1 MLSAGQHFQAPRH
14 GPRRDLG
21 PWTQDLGRT
30 ARDAASGCLYQAIS
44 VLCRGSIV
52 LGIREDQYS
61 GYLNVFELECVAS
74 YFGAF
79 VWAEETT
86 RLSGAESIKSGE
98 MAEEVT
104 AVAPPP
110 PESARMTVDVVGP
123 ALGCAWRAWMGGLV
137 RRLVDVVVDAACGAV
152 HACRRQPGRGTLP
165 PVTEPL
171 LLKPASELARL
182 IASGKVSSEAVVG
195 AFCARI
201 GAIEPQLCAVVDERM
216 SEALDEARRVDKLVR
231 DSVAQRGTK
240 GSEALLASKPLLGV
254 PFTAKDLLAVK
265 GLALDAGLCSRR
277 GALAEYDSDA
287 VAALRAAGAIP
298 LAVTNVSE
306 MAMWWESNN
315 RLYGRTRNPYDLRRT
330 SGGSSG
336 GEGSLVSAAGSALGL
351 GTDIGGSIRI
361 PAFFNGLFGH
371 KASPGLM
378 GLGGPDLAPTLV
390 ALVGSQQARHRLRL
404 HETVNLSSIHVHYL
418 VEIDRCFTL
427 SAVHPDVKA
436 AVTDVASHLRD
447 SVGLRVSPV
456 RLPSLRLAFEMW
468 AAMMASGD
476 APSFRQA
483 LRECGSPMSPGFE
496 LLRWMVG
503 QSEHTINAITLALA
517 EGIGPVAKKDTAKAR
532 SLCSRVERLR
542 LDLESLLGSDGV
554 LLLPTHPE
562 PAPYH
567 GVPTLRAFN
576 FAYAGVF
583 NVLGLPATACPVGL
597 GARSRLPV
605 GVQLVAA
612 RDNDR
617 LTLALALEIEKAFG
631 GWRDPATAVAG
642 VQANGHVR
650 QV

>member
-1 MLSAGQHFQAPRH
+1 M
-14 GPRRDLG
+14 
-21 PWTQDLGRT
+21 
-30 ARDAASGCLYQAIS
+30 
-44 VLCRGSIV
+44 
-52 LGIREDQYS
+52 
-61 GYLNVFELECVAS
+61 
-74 YFGAF
+74 
-79 VWAEETT
+79 
-86 RLSGAESIKSGE
+86 
-98 MAEEVT
+98 
-104 AVAPPP
+104 
-110 PESARMTVDVVGP
+110 DVVGP
-123 ALGCAWRAWMGGLV
+123 SLGCTWRAWMGGLV
-137 RRLVDVVVDAACGAV
+137 RRLVDIVVDATCGAV

-182 IASGKVSSEAVVG
+182 IATGKVSSEAVVG

-201 GAIEPQLCAVVDERM
+201 GAIEPQLGAVVDERM

-231 DSVAQRGTK
+231 DSVAQRGIK

-277 GALAEYDSDA
+277 GALAECDSDA
-287 VAALRAAGAIP
+287 VAALRVAGAIP

-330 SGGSSG
+330 PGGSSG

-351 GTDIGGSIRI
+351 GTDIGGSIRM

-371 KASPGLM
+371 KASPGLT
-378 GLGGPDLAPTLV
+378 GLGGQFPQVRGHHMAFASSGPLCRYAQDLAPTLV

-404 HETVNLSSIHVHYL
+404 HEPVDLKSIRVHYL
-418 VEIDRCFTL
+418 TEIDRCFTL
-427 SAVHPDVKA
+427 SAVHPDVKV

-447 SVGLRVSPV
+447 TVGLRVSPV

-476 APSFRQA
+476 APSFQEA
-483 LRECGSPMSPGFE
+483 LRECGSPIYPGFE
-496 LLRWMVG
+496 LLRWLVG

-517 EGIGPVAKKDTAKAR
+517 ENIGPITKKDSSKAR
-532 SLCSRVERLR
+532 SLCTRVERLR

-576 FAYAGVF
+576 FAYSGVF

-617 LTLALALEIEKAFG
+617 VTLALALEIENAFG
-631 GWRDPATAVAG
+631 GWRDPATTVTDT
-642 VQANGHVR
+642 QANGHVR

>member
-1 MLSAGQHFQAPRH
+1 MADEVSATASP
-14 GPRRDLG
+14 PV
-21 PWTQDLGRT
+21 PART
-30 ARDAASGCLYQAIS
+30 
-44 VLCRGSIV
+44 
-52 LGIREDQYS
+52 
-61 GYLNVFELECVAS
+61 
-74 YFGAF
+74 
-79 VWAEETT
+79 
-86 RLSGAESIKSGE
+86 
-98 MAEEVT
+98 
-104 AVAPPP
+104 
-110 PESARMTVDVVGP
+110 TVDVVGP
-123 ALGCAWRAWMGGLV
+123 ALGCAWRAWLGGLM
-137 RRLVDVVVDAACGAV
+137 RRLVDAVVDATCGAV
-152 HACRRQPGRGTLP
+152 HACRREPGRGALP

-182 IASGKVSSEAVVG
+182 IGTGKVSSEAVVG

-201 GAIEPQLCAVVDERM
+201 GAIEPQLGAVVDERM

-231 DSVAQRGTK
+231 DTVAQRGSK
-240 GSEALLASKPLLGV
+240 GSEVLLASKPLLGV
-254 PFTAKDLLAVK
+254 PFTAKNLLGVK

-277 GALAEYDSDA
+277 GSLAECDADA
-287 VAALRAAGAIP
+287 VAALRSAGAIP

-306 MAMWWESNN
+306 LAMWWESNN

-330 SGGSSG
+330 PGGSSG

-351 GTDIGGSIRI
+351 GTDIGGSIRM

-378 GLGGPDLAPTLV
+378 GLGGQFPQVRGHHLAFLSAGPLCRYAQDLAPTLT
-390 ALVGSQQARHRLRL
+390 ALIGSQQARHRLRL
-404 HETVNLSSIHVHYL
+404 HEPVNIRAIRVHYL
-418 VEIDRCFTL
+418 TEVDRCFTL

-447 SVGLRVSPV
+447 NAGLRVSPV

-476 APSFRQA
+476 GPAFRQV
-483 LRECGSPMSPGFE
+483 LRESGSPMSPGLE

-517 EGIGPVAKKDTAKAR
+517 EGIGPSSKKESATTR
-532 SLCSRVERLR
+532 SLCARVQQLR

-567 GVPTLRAFN
+567 GVPTLRPFN

-612 RDNDR
+612 SDNDR
-617 LTLALALEIEKAFG
+617 LTLELALEIEKAFG
-631 GWRDPATAVAG
+631 GWRDPAAAATGAR
-642 VQANGHVR
+642 ANGHVR
-650 QV
+650 HV

>member
-1 MLSAGQHFQAPRH
+1 MQ
-14 GPRRDLG
+14 
-21 PWTQDLGRT
+21 
-30 ARDAASGCLYQAIS
+30 
-44 VLCRGSIV
+44 
-52 LGIREDQYS
+52 
-61 GYLNVFELECVAS
+61 
-74 YFGAF
+74 
-79 VWAEETT
+79 
-86 RLSGAESIKSGE
+86 
-98 MAEEVT
+98 
-104 AVAPPP
+104 
-110 PESARMTVDVVGP
+110 
-123 ALGCAWRAWMGGLV
+123 
-137 RRLVDVVVDAACGAV
+137 
-152 HACRRQPGRGTLP
+152 
-165 PVTEPL
+165 
-171 LLKPASELARL
+171 
-182 IASGKVSSEAVVG
+182 VSSEAVVG

-201 GAIEPQLCAVVDERM
+201 GAIEPQLGAVVDERM

-231 DSVAQRGTK
+231 DSVAQRGSK

-265 GLALDAGLCSRR
+265 GNRLSFIYIQRLAFDAGLCSRR
-277 GALAEYDSDA
+277 GTLAECDADA
-287 VAALRAAGAIP
+287 VAALRTAGAIP

-330 SGGSSG
+330 PGGSSG

-351 GTDIGGSIRI
+351 GTDIGGSIRM

-378 GLGGPDLAPTLV
+378 GLGGQFPQVRGHQLAFLSAGPLCRYAQDLAPTLTV
-390 ALVGSQQARHRLRL
+390 LVGSQQARHRLRL
-404 HETVNLSSIHVHYL
+404 HEPVNIRGIRVHYL
-418 VEIDRCFTL
+418 TEIDRCFTL

-476 APSFRQA
+476 APTFRQV
-483 LRECGSPMSPGFE
+483 LRESGSPMSPGLE
-496 LLRWMVG
+496 LLRWLVG

-517 EGIGPVAKKDTAKAR
+517 EGIGPVAKKDSATAR
-532 SLCSRVERLR
+532 SLCARVQQLR
-542 LDLESLLGSDGV
+542 VDLESLLGNDGV

-612 RDNDR
+612 SDNDR

-631 GWRDPATAVAG
+631 GWRDPAAAATGAR
-642 VQANGHVR
+642 ANGHVR
-650 QV
+650 HV

>member
-1 MLSAGQHFQAPRH
+1 
-14 GPRRDLG
+14 
-21 PWTQDLGRT
+21 
-30 ARDAASGCLYQAIS
+30 
-44 VLCRGSIV
+44 
-52 LGIREDQYS
+52 
-61 GYLNVFELECVAS
+61 
-74 YFGAF
+74 
-79 VWAEETT
+79 
-86 RLSGAESIKSGE
+86 

-104 AVAPPP
+104 ATASP
-110 PESARMTVDVVGP
+110 PEPAKMTVDVVGP
-123 ALGCAWRAWMGGLV
+123 ALGCAWRAWLGGLM
-137 RRLVDVVVDAACGAV
+137 RRLVDVLVDATCGAV
-152 HACRRQPGRGTLP
+152 HACRREPGRGALP

-182 IASGKVSSEAVVG
+182 IATGKVSSEAVVG

-201 GAIEPQLCAVVDERM
+201 GAIEPQLGAVVDERM

-231 DSVAQRGTK
+231 DSVAQRGSK

-265 GLALDAGLCSRR
+265 GLAFDAGLCSRR
-277 GALAEYDSDA
+277 GTLAECDADA
-287 VAALRAAGAIP
+287 VAALRTAGAIP

-330 SGGSSG
+330 PGGSSG

-351 GTDIGGSIRI
+351 GTDIGGSIRM

-378 GLGGPDLAPTLV
+378 GLGGQFPQVRGHQLAFLSAGPLCRYAQDLAPTLTV
-390 ALVGSQQARHRLRL
+390 LVGSQQARHRLRL
-404 HETVNLSSIHVHYL
+404 HEPVNIRGIRVHYL
-418 VEIDRCFTL
+418 TEIDRCFTL

-476 APSFRQA
+476 APTFRQV
-483 LRECGSPMSPGFE
+483 LRESGSPMSPGLE
-496 LLRWMVG
+496 LLRWLVG

-517 EGIGPVAKKDTAKAR
+517 EGIGPVAKKDSATAR
-532 SLCSRVERLR
+532 SLCARVQQLR
-542 LDLESLLGSDGV
+542 VDLESLLGNDGV

-612 RDNDR
+612 SDNDR

-631 GWRDPATAVAG
+631 GWRDPAAAATGAR
-642 VQANGHVR
+642 ANGHVR
-650 QV
+650 HV